1 MPSLAIAWPKANAR
15 AASTWARTIELR
27 QRAEQLLTQAQ
38 DVQQTILD
46 ARHARRS
53 SPAGRGLLQR
63 SEFVRLL
70 ARLEPMPVVEQAK
83 GIIMVQSNCGE
94 AEAFDMLRR
103 ASQRSNV
110 PVPELAARIVAK
122 TAETAEPARSRS

>member
-1 MPSLAIAWPKANAR
+1 MTLPTFGPTEPDAELGHRLAQANAQ

-53 SPAGRGLLQR
+53 SPSWRPG
-63 SEFVRLL
+63 
-70 ARLEPMPVVEQAK
+70 
-83 GIIMVQSNCGE
+83 
-94 AEAFDMLRR
+94 
-103 ASQRSNV
+103 
-110 PVPELAARIVAK
+110 
-122 TAETAEPARSRS
+122 